1 MSLFTFSPP
10 PMLRRPL
17 PLYQAGIAWF
27 SSTLLSA
34 IFIYILPVGKVQ
46 RRHNVYRSWMKGLP
60 EQDEPLG
67 GQKAKPAHQGEH
79 HGQPEPVLSEY
90 RQGLEPVLNISSPR
104 HPHLQFSH
112 SELSR

>member
-1 MSLFTFSPP
+1 MGTAVSVPIG
-10 PMLRRPL
+10 M
-17 PLYQAGIAWF
+17 Y
-27 SSTLLSA
+27 LL
-34 IFIYILPVGKVQ
+34 VDE
-46 RRHNVYRSWMKGLP
+46 GLP

-67 GQKAKPAHQGEH
+67 GQKAKPGHQGEH
-79 HGQPEPVLSEY
+79 HGQPEPVPSEY